1 MWVQTLEVCGASK
14 AEYKSYLCKGSEL
27 WGCRELKRG
36 KWKNGGFD
44 TECLKGW
51 YFKDRLAMRENVT
64 VNGNLGGGDFSFEED
79 FNFLWFSFRCVFVDR
94 IYPPPLLPP
103 FYSLRLPLKHY
114 LMINVRSLLC
124 LRLTFYNCLWT
135 KMYQH
140 GFILYLNFHNS
151 KTWNHGTTNVDIFR
165 LKHLL

>member
-1 MWVQTLEVCGASK
+1 MWVLSVEVCGSSK
-14 AEYKSYLCKGSEL
+14 AEYKSYLCKGPEVR
-27 WGCRELKRG
+27 CCMELKRG
-36 KWKNGGFD
+36 KCKIAGFD

-51 YFKDRLAMRENVT
+51 YFKDRVAMRENVT
-64 VNGNLGGGDFSFEED
+64 VNSNLGGGDFSFEED

-114 LMINVRSLLC
+114 LMINVEVSFVSDLLC
-124 LRLTFYNCLWT
+124 TIVFQQQCINIYSFVFRYHFSINR
-135 KMYQH
+135 
-140 GFILYLNFHNS
+140 
-151 KTWNHGTTNVDIFR
+151 NHETTNVDIFR

>member
-14 AEYKSYLCKGSEL
+14 AEYKSYLCKGPEVR
-27 WGCRELKRG
+27 CCMELKRG
-36 KWKNGGFD
+36 KCKIAGFD

-51 YFKDRLAMRENVT
+51 YFKDRVAMRENVT
-64 VNGNLGGGDFSFEED
+64 VNSNLGGGDSSFEED

-94 IYPPPLLPP
+94 IYPPPLPP

-124 LRLTFYNCLWT
+124 LRLTLYNCL
-135 KMYQH
+135 
-140 GFILYLNFHNS
+140 F
-151 KTWNHGTTNVDIFR
+151 
-165 LKHLL
+165 